1 MLTLLAHCV
10 FLTATVVNRHRS
22 MTEATCRTTPLSLIF
37 LSGSAV
43 DLILDRIGSMQA
55 DTRESIEAIGL
66 HVNRGAVGTV

>member
-1 MLTLLAHCV
+1 
-10 FLTATVVNRHRS
+10 
-22 MTEATCRTTPLSLIF
+22 MTEDRTTPLSRIF

>member
-1 MLTLLAHCV
+1 VLTLLAHCV
-10 FLTATVVNRHRS
+10 FVTATLVTRHRS
-22 MTEATCRTTPLSLIF
+22 MTEDRTTPLSRIF